1 MRKLFHIFVESIFWL
16 QLFLLPVLIGG
27 VIAVVIFIR
36 NENLVWLSIAIAA
49 ISIILGVIYAERIR
63 RKHGTSRYLA
73 RIMSTGDEEKVRSE
87 EKSAERS
94 EKCGVRRENAKRTVR
109 SEQCGSSPSLN

>member
-16 QLFLLPVLIGG
+16 QLFLVPVLAGG

-36 NENLVWLSIAIAA
+36 NENLLWLSIAIAA

-73 RIMSTGDEEKVRSE
+73 RIMATGDEEKVRSE
-87 EKSAERS
+87 Q
-94 EKCGVRRENAKRTVR
+94 CGAKRVR
-109 SEQCGSSPSLN
+109 SEQCEVNSAERRECVVRSEQCEHD